1 MSIFRFTLLI
11 FVFNLLIFGNG
22 PAMIPFLEEELV
34 ENEGILSIDQ
44 LLYAFA
50 IARITPGQANAYVAS
65 IGYFLY
71 GIAGAVLATLAIQL
85 PGYLMLPFIK
95 LYERLQSAT
104 WINHFT
110 RGLTVASVGLIFA
123 SALSIGTSTL
133 TTPVTWIVFATALVM
148 LVVFKWNQ
156 ILTLFAAGL
165 LGIIL
170 QLILS

>member
-123 SALSIGTSTL
+123 AALSIGTNTL
-133 TTPVTWIVFATALVM
+133 TGPVTWIVFATALVM